1 MERAAVADGDA
12 GHICA
17 VAGDQRETERIVAVV
32 GVAQD
37 VEAVEVHAFDVIVN
51 RYAKA
56 IADGVVSLFAVDSCE
71 RAYAQSE
78 EHHNCQKDCDELFH
92 YVHSS

>member
-1 MERAAVADGDA
+1 MERAAVADGDT
-12 GHICA
+12 GDLCA
-17 VAGDQRETERIVAVV
+17 VADDHREAVRIVVSF
-32 GVAQD
+32 GCAQD
-37 VEAVEVHAFDVIVN
+37 VVAIEVHAFDVEVD